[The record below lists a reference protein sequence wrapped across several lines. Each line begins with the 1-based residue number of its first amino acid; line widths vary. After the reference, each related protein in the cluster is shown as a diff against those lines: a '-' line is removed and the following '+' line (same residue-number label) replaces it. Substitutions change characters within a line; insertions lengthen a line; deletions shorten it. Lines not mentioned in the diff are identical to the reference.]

1 MAGSHPRSRFA
12 VGGPNPTAM
21 LPALPSPIADL
32 LPKAFGAYERLGE
45 FQTPAAFA
53 ALLAL
58 GATWFFACLRQSFG
72 QAIAARVLGRV
83 RSEGRRR
90 RLKPLLERL
99 GALTESASLFESAC
113 GLLFALLVLLVI
125 AENRDLGFEAIVLAL
140 AVSVP
145 SLWIATRGLAQA
157 VALRFGDAWVATL
170 LPTFNLV
177 QVPLSWLVFLFS
189 ALRRGFLRALGL
201 RDDAEAKRELVAGLR
216 EVIADADVTG
226 KLDET
231 EREIIGN
238 VMEFRD
244 VDSAEVMT
252 PRTEIV
258 AVEVAES
265 LRGAARAATEAG
277 RSRIPVYEG
286 TLDTVIGT
294 VSVKDLLR
302 VLAEGRDETPL
313 RSLLQSAYFVP
324 ETKRVSE
331 LLAEFRREKIAMA
344 IVLDEYGGTAGL
356 VTLRDVLAELIGEIP
371 SEGGDEGLPVRIL
384 PNGVAEVDA
393 STNVSDVNKALDLE
407 LPETAEYQTL
417 AGFVLAEFGRFPERG
432 ESFVRGDREFQVI
445 DANDRRVHRV
455 RVKRYTVAS

>member
-1 MAGSHPRSRFA
+1 M
-12 VGGPNPTAM
+12 V
-21 LPALPSPIADL
+21 PAFLSSLADL
-32 LPKAFGAYERLGE
+32 APKSFGAYERLGE
-45 FQTPAAFA
+45 LQTPAAFA
-53 ALLAL
+53 ALLAWV
-58 GATWFFACLRQSFG
+58 ATWFFACLRQSFG

-83 RSEGRRR
+83 RSEARRL

-145 SLWIATRGLAQA
+145 AIWIATRGLAQA
-157 VALRFGDAWVATL
+157 VALRFGDAWVATC

-177 QVPLSWLVFLFS
+177 QVPLSWLVFVFS

-201 RDDAEAKRELVAGLR
+201 RDDAEEKRELVAGLR

-231 EREIIGN
+231 ERQIIGS

-258 AVEVAES
+258 AVEVGES
-265 LRGAARAATEAG
+265 LRGAARATTEAG

-302 VLAEGRDETPL
+302 VLADGREETPL
-313 RSLLQSAYFVP
+313 RSLLQPAYFVP

-356 VTLRDVLAELIGEIP
+356 VTLRDVLAELVGDIAGEDR
-371 SEGGDEGLPVRIL
+371 DEELPVRFL
-384 PNGVAEVDA
+384 PGGIAEVDA

-407 LPETAEYQTL
+407 LPETADYQTL

-455 RVKRYTVAS
+455 RVKRHTVAG